1 MNPELNQVDSLFN
14 IVLKTIAKNFS
25 LYGNLR
31 EDLPDNLFQRIVHN
45 IEDVYLTN
53 YINWILEQHSKME
66 LRGITK
72 NSGETLTVPL
82 DMIYVTLK

>member
-1 MNPELNQVDSLFN
+1 MDPELNQVDSLFN
-14 IVLKTIAKNFS
+14 IVLKIIAKNFS

-45 IEDVYLTN
+45 IEDVYLKN

-72 NSGETLTVPL
+72 NSGEALAVPL